1 MHKKSHLH
9 VWPCCGTQI
18 TLQGKCKAT
27 ISTGTAVTFLS
38 LTNSYC
44 MEVFVCR
51 ISLLLTIP
59 KLVGTCWKHPKKS
72 SLLLHAMLNF
82 VFFFQSSPSALMSSM
97 FFPILPI
104 QKIYPSS
111 LVVNQLFQDFMGELL
126 THHDPSPFPNGQHQK
141 SGFQTSRFPSGLLS
155 GQTSLAGKFP
165 TFPFQ
170 SSGLMVNWKWII
182 NRHADL
188 HGAVLVTRQ
197 HRDADLRIHQPW
209 LGNPRTKWTVFH
221 GFSWYNNHL

>member
-9 VWPCCGTQI
+9 VWPCCGTRI

-44 MEVFVCR
+44 MEVFVCK

-82 VFFFQSSPSALMSSM
+82 VFFSNPLQPLWCLPCFFQSFPSRKSIHPAWWSTSYSKISWVNCW
-97 FFPILPI
+97 PI
-104 QKIYPSS
+104 
-111 LVVNQLFQDFMGELL
+111 M
-126 THHDPSPFPNGQHQK
+126 THPH
-141 SGFQTSRFPSGLLS
+141 FQTANIKRVGFKP
-155 GQTSLAGKFP
+155 
-165 TFPFQ
+165 
-170 SSGLMVNWKWII
+170 
-182 NRHADL
+182 ADS
-188 HGAVLVTRQ
+188 
-197 HRDADLRIHQPW
+197 P
-209 LGNPRTKWTVFH
+209 LGF
-221 GFSWYNNHL
+221 